1 MDLLEYQA
9 KELFQAMGIPVL
21 PSQCISQPQDLKGL
35 KIPYPVVLK
44 SQVRRGGRGKAGGVR
59 FAENTIDAIA
69 AAQTIFNLPIMGD
82 YPDIILAE
90 AKYDADREFYLAV
103 VLDTSLRRP
112 VLLGS
117 QEGGMNAEAT
127 LNQVQRVIVDQDFS
141 PFYARRL
148 AIKMGLKGKLIASVS
163 TVVQKMYQLFLQ
175 EDLDLVEINPLG
187 VSVNGDVMAL
197 DGKVTVNDTALN
209 RHPHLTTLTARL
221 APPPTLP
228 PVLAQATRWEL
239 GGTIGLICNGTG
251 LTLAT
256 LDMLY
261 QAKGK
266 AGSCLNLGGDV
277 QADCELAAS
286 ALTGEN
292 APLPPAGIP
301 AQLTEALTLLSQ
313 NARLRVILVHLV
325 CGALD
330 AATLTAAIATYLKR
344 QERLPRSHG
353 LPALVIR
360 LLGPTQAATQAA
372 LATLSGDPT
381 IAAPATDRT
390 RGPIFCYE
398 TLSEAIAQAI
408 DLANP
413 PRSEAKSHR
422 SAQKKADKPPK
433 AAKASQKSSAV

>member
-127 LNQVQRVIVDQDFS
+127 LSQVQRVIVDQDFS

-163 TVVQKMYQLFLQ
+163 TVVQQMYKLFLQ

-221 APPPTLP
+221 APLPALP
-228 PVLAQATRWEL
+228 PVLTQATRLEL

-256 LDMLY
+256 LDLLY

-266 AGSCLNLGGDV
+266 AGSCLNLGGDA
-277 QADCELAAS
+277 QSNCWLAPA
-286 ALTGEN
+286 ATAGEDT
-292 APLPPAGIP
+292 PLPTAGIQ
-301 AQLTEALTLLSQ
+301 AQLAEALALLSQ
-313 NARLRVILVHLV
+313 DSHLRVILVHLV
-325 CGALD
+325 C
-330 AATLTAAIATYLKR
+330 ATLDGAALVDTITTYLKR

-360 LLGPTQAATQAA
+360 LLGPNPAATQAA
-372 LATLSGDPT
+372 LATLGDTGIGVPS
-381 IAAPATDRT
+381 TDGT
-390 RGPIFCYE
+390 KALVFCYE
-398 TLSEAIAQAI
+398 TLPEAIAQAI
-408 DLANP
+408 HLDKPN
-413 PRSEAKSHR
+413 RT
-422 SAQKKADKPPK
+422 KKADKTPK
-433 AAKASQKSSAV
+433 AAKASKKSPTL